1 MTHPQMADYGAWK
14 SPITTELIVAEN
26 ISLSQ
31 PTLDGED
38 IYWLEGRPQEQGRN
52 VIVRRTPD
60 GVVADVNPAP
70 FDARTRVHEYGGGAY
85 LAASGVVYFANFADQ
100 RLYYQTPGAA
110 PAPLTAADA
119 RRYADLV
126 MDRARGRLLC
136 ICEDHSD
143 ASREAV
149 NSVAAVALDTGKV
162 TTLVAGSDFYAAPRL
177 SPDGRRLA
185 WLSWNHPD
193 MPWDGCELWVA
204 EIDAAGGL
212 AAAQRV
218 AGSRQESIAQPL
230 WSPEGVLH
238 FISDRSN
245 WWNLYRWQGGRVEAL
260 YPLEAEFCYPQW
272 VFGMAGY
279 AFCRQ
284 GVLCTYNAQGRS
296 HLALLEGAGAARPV
310 ELPYTEIYQVQA
322 AGEAALLIAAST
334 TAPPAVVGLDLA
346 SGESVVLRRS
356 STLAM
361 DDGHLSRPQP
371 IEFPTAGGKRAHAFF
386 YAPRNRDFAA
396 PAGQRPPLLVFSHG
410 GPTGATDGAFDIRIQ
425 YWTSRGFAV
434 VDVNYGGSSGYGRAY
449 RQRLNGQWG
458 VVDVEDCTHAALY
471 LAEQGLVDRERL
483 AIRGG
488 SAGGYTT
495 LCCLVFTDVFKA
507 GASYFGISDLD
518 VFLETHKFESH
529 YLESLV
535 GPYPERRDLY
545 IARSPIHH
553 LDRLTSAL
561 LVLQGLEDKIVLP
574 NQAEMIVEAA
584 RAKGLPVAYLP
595 FAGEQHGFRQA
606 ATIKRALD
614 AELSFYAQVFGIA
627 LPEAVEGVV
636 VENL

>member
-85 LAASGVVYFANFADQ
+85 LAAGGVVYFANFADQ

-136 ICEDHSD
+136 ICEDHGD

-149 NSVAAVALDTGKV
+149 NSVAAVALDSGEV

-230 WSPEGVLH
+230 WSPDGVLH

-260 YPLEAEFCYPQW
+260 YPLEAEFCSPQW

-284 GVLCTYNAQGRS
+284 GILCTYRAQGRS

-346 SGESVVLRRS
+346 SGAARWPWTTAISPGRSRS
-356 STLAM
+356 SFPPQAKRVRTPSSMRRATATSQRRPASGRRCWCSATADRRARQTARSTSASNTGPAGALRWWMSTTAAAAAM
-361 DDGHLSRPQP
+361 
-371 IEFPTAGGKRAHAFF
+371 
-386 YAPRNRDFAA
+386 AA
-396 PAGQRPPLLVFSHG
+396 PIA
-410 GPTGATDGAFDIRIQ
+410 
-425 YWTSRGFAV
+425 
-434 VDVNYGGSSGYGRAY
+434 SG
-449 RQRLNGQWG
+449 
-458 VVDVEDCTHAALY
+458 
-471 LAEQGLVDRERL
+471 
-483 AIRGG
+483 
-488 SAGGYTT
+488 
-495 LCCLVFTDVFKA
+495 
-507 GASYFGISDLD
+507 
-518 VFLETHKFESH
+518 
-529 YLESLV
+529 
-535 GPYPERRDLY
+535 
-545 IARSPIHH
+545 
-553 LDRLTSAL
+553 
-561 LVLQGLEDKIVLP
+561 
-574 NQAEMIVEAA
+574 
-584 RAKGLPVAYLP
+584 
-595 FAGEQHGFRQA
+595 
-606 ATIKRALD
+606 
-614 AELSFYAQVFGIA
+614 
-627 LPEAVEGVV
+627 
-636 VENL
+636 